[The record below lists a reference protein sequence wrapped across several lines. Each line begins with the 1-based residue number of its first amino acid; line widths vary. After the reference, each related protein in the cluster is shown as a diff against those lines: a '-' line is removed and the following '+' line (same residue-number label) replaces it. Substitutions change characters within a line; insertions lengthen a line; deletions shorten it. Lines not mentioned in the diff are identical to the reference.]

1 MTKTTSSRG
10 RLGHPPQILSDLI
23 LAQQHSDEAN
33 NDTGK
38 ESVHSPT
45 QQMFGSLRV
54 VHATPGRV
62 RIRATDGSHNSI
74 LQSVSEYLRQQKGL
88 KEVAINRQTSSLVVT
103 FDENQLSLPEILAL
117 LERFGVGQQNS
128 SDSTN
133 HTDPFAAWKS
143 IDFWTEQGIS
153 FIPLFTGLGVTG
165 ALGIS
170 GLVSIPVYMITA
182 DATRRVIDYI
192 QPQLSALKN
201 NKQLHSVSTKNR
213 QVNSEASLE
222 KVEQTTALKKEI
234 SATNTVDRANNLA
247 AQSAKN
253 AYSVVHSVPGR
264 VRLNVPR
271 LGSDRAYA
279 RRLEKLLKSDSQVTN
294 VRVNCDAVSV
304 VIAYQPGNIP
314 VSHWAS
320 LIDLADNKTVTQVIP
335 IRTAEHTPKEE
346 RQYYQPQ
353 EFATATQTST
363 EEVSQ
368 LSQSQE
374 LKTASEDITPEAS
387 TLWGNFK
394 TPALS
399 YALAFMAKFP
409 LNAGPD

>member
-10 RLGHPPQILSDLI
+10 RLSHPPQILSDLI

-38 ESVHSPT
+38 ESVHSPI
-45 QQMFGSLRV
+45 QSMFGSLRV

-74 LQSVSEYLRQQKGL
+74 LQSISEHLRQQKGV
-88 KEVAINRQTSSLVVT
+88 KEVTTNLQTSSLVVT
-103 FDENQLSLPEILAL
+103 YDENQLSLAELLVL
-117 LERFGVGQQNS
+117 LERFGVGQQKS
-128 SDSTN
+128 SDSIN
-133 HTDPFAAWKS
+133 NTDPFAAWKS
-143 IDFWTEQGIS
+143 VDFWTEQGIS

-192 QPQLSALKN
+192 QPQLSAFKN
-201 NKQLHSVSTKNR
+201 NKQLHSISTKNR
-213 QVNSEASLE
+213 QVTSEASLE
-222 KVEQTTALKKEI
+222 KVEQTTALKQEI
-234 SATNTVDRANNLA
+234 SATDTVGRANNLA
-247 AQSAKN
+247 AQSAKI

-279 RRLEKLLKSDSQVTN
+279 RRLEQLLKSDPQVTN

-304 VIAYQPGNIP
+304 AIAYQPSNIP

-320 LIDLADNKTVTQVIP
+320 LIDLADQTVTQVIP
-335 IRTAEHTPKEE
+335 IKTAEHTPKEE
-346 RQYYQPQ
+346 LRYYQPQ

>member
-45 QQMFGSLRV
+45 QPMFGSLKV
-54 VHATPGRV
+54 VHATAGRV
-62 RIRATDGSHNSI
+62 RIRATDGSHNSTLHSI
-74 LQSVSEYLRQQKGL
+74 SEHLRQQKGV
-88 KEVAINRQTSSLVVT
+88 KKVAINQQTSSLVVT
-103 FDENQLSLPEILAL
+103 FDENQVSLSQILAV
-117 LERFGVGQQNS
+117 LEEIGIGQQNS
-128 SDSTN
+128 SDSAN

-143 IDFWTEQGIS
+143 VDFWTEQGIS

-192 QPQLSALKN
+192 QPQISAFKN
-201 NKQLHSVSTKNR
+201 HKQLHTISAKKS
-213 QVNSEASLE
+213 QVNTEASLK
-222 KVEQTTALKKEI
+222 KVEQTTALKQEI

-247 AQSAKN
+247 VQSAKIS
-253 AYSVVHSVPGR
+253 YSIVHSVPGR

-271 LGSDRAYA
+271 IGFDRAYA
-279 RRLEKLLKSDSQVTN
+279 RRLEKLLKSDPQVTN

-304 VIAYQPGNIP
+304 AIAYQPSNIP
-314 VSHWAS
+314 VSHWVG
-320 LIDLADNKTVTQVIP
+320 LMNLADQTVPQVIP
-335 IRTAEHTPKEE
+335 IKTAEHTPKQEL
-346 RQYYQPQ
+346 QYYQPQ
-353 EFATATQTST
+353 EFATATQTSK

-374 LKTASEDITPEAS
+374 LKTASEEITPEAS